1 MTGAVLVASAGGHA
15 RRRPLVSHAD
25 LIRAIADLAPD
36 DPERA
41 REIAVLLGLRSAPAR
56 AVEGPAEPPSLPPEP
71 PGTPPSFPTDYEHP
85 AAGDRAPAEAIPAT
99 LIPLAMETAVTEDV
113 QWLHAVGPLDQRPPG
128 TAREALPVEPLFE
141 PRWTVGIVFAALT
154 TDVPGRPDVAR
165 AVAVLA
171 RGGALGRM
179 PSHPRPSLRRGAQ
192 VLIDLG
198 AGMEPF
204 REDQESFVADLRRAL
219 GDERVEVLH
228 FADCP
233 SRGAGAPG
241 AARWTAYQPPQSG
254 IPVVFLTDLGLGS
267 TAGEARPGEWR
278 ALLDDIRTEGS
289 PCIAF
294 VPYPRARV
302 PRMLRTAALVVRWD
316 RPTTAGWVRRRRTA
330 ARR

>member
-1 MTGAVLVASAGGHA
+1 MTAAVLVAPAGGHT

-25 LIRAIADLAPD
+25 LIRAVADLAPD
-36 DPERA
+36 NPERA

-56 AVEGPAEPPSLPPEP
+56 AVEGPAEPPAPPPEP
-71 PGTPPSFPTDYEHP
+71 SEVPPAFPSDSEYP
-85 AAGDRAPAEAIPAT
+85 AAADRGPAQAVPAT
-99 LIPLAMETAVTEDV
+99 LVPLAVDTQVTEDV

-128 TAREALPVEPLFE
+128 TAHETLPVEPLFE
-141 PRWTVGIVFAALT
+141 PRWTVGIVFAALA

-171 RGGALGRM
+171 RGGALDRM
-179 PSHPRPSLRRGAQ
+179 PSLPRPSLRRGAQ

-241 AARWTAYQPPQSG
+241 ATGWTAYRPPQG
-254 IPVVFLTDLGLGS
+254 GVPVVFLTDLGLGS
-267 TAGEARPGEWR
+267 TAGEARPREWR
-278 ALLDDIRTEGS
+278 AFLDDIHAEGS

-302 PRMLRTAALVVRWD
+302 PRMLRSAVLVVRWD

>member
-1 MTGAVLVASAGGHA
+1 MLVASAGGHA

-25 LIRAIADLAPD
+25 LIRAVADLAPD

-71 PGTPPSFPTDYEHP
+71 PGVLPSFPPDSEYP
-85 AAGDRAPAEAIPAT
+85 AAGDRAPAEAVPAT
-99 LIPLAMETAVTEDV
+99 LVPLAVDDRRSSRTCSGCMRWE
-113 QWLHAVGPLDQRPPG
+113 PLDQRPPG

-141 PRWTVGIVFAALT
+141 PRWTMGIIFAALT

-171 RGGALGRM
+171 RGGALDRM
-179 PSHPRPSLRRGAQ
+179 PSLPRPSLRRGAQ

-241 AARWTAYQPPQSG
+241 AAGWTAYRPPQSG

-267 TAGEARPGEWR
+267 TAGEARPREWR
-278 ALLDDIRTEGS
+278 ALLDGIRAEGS